1 MRDVVA
7 WLFMSLDGVVE
18 APENWV
24 LPDEDMFRMIENDYA
39 TADALL
45 LGRRT
50 YDVFA
55 ASWPQ
60 RGSDIPNADWMNNVA
75 KFVVSTTLSS
85 PEWNNT
91 TVLTEDLETTVTE
104 LKGRHGKNI
113 MVNGS
118 ATLVASLLSAGLLD
132 RLTLYIHPVLL
143 GSGAR
148 LFAEGQAQVP
158 LELVESKPLT
168 TGVNAVVYRPTAS

>member
-24 LPDEDMFRMIENDYA
+24 LPDEDMFRMIEDDYA
-39 TADALL
+39 PADALL

-60 RGSDIPNADWMNNVA
+60 RGSDVANADWMNNVA
-75 KFVVSTTLSS
+75 KFVVSTTLSA
-85 PEWNNT
+85 PVWNNT
-91 TVLTEDLETTVTE
+91 TVLAGELETAVTE
-104 LKGRHGKNI
+104 LKGRPGKNI

-118 ATLVASLLSAGLLD
+118 ATVVSSLLGAGLLD

-148 LFAEGQAQVP
+148 LFPEGQAQVP
-158 LELVESKPLT
+158 LVLVESKPLT
-168 TGVNAVVYRPTAS
+168 TGVNAVVYRPTGS